1 MRAASGG
8 RRAGNSGGGKDEGQ
22 QQVFSVAYPPS
33 SEIDVVF
40 APLAHERDILASLTN
55 NLSSGFVL
63 LDRQERVAYANSRA
77 EHLLDLGAG
86 TLVKRTAREVHQ
98 QLVSL
103 AADPD
108 MANGELERLWASPHE
123 FVTDL
128 ALTHAVVRW
137 LRVRCFPVH
146 AGPDDLLGWGMLL
159 DDVTLERSSEKTRA
173 EALALA
179 AHELK
184 TPLAVIKGSATTLLA
199 NSQRWDAATQRE
211 MLQLID
217 EQVDRLHELVNVLLD
232 VWRLDAGMLP
242 MNPMPLQL
250 REMLEPLLA
259 RWQARSPQHRLVLNL
274 PDDLP
279 ALNADQSRLEQVF
292 AALLENATLYS
303 AGGEVLVA
311 AEAADGEISIAVS
324 DQGRGLAEDHLERIF
339 DRFYRV
345 QDGSETPAGRGMG
358 LALAR
363 AIVQAHG
370 GRIWAESPGPG
381 QGTTIHLLLPL
392 TCVQA
397 ALTPAASRS
406 LSGALSI
413 PGEPARASRPGD
425 RQLILIADDDAR
437 MVRYLRS
444 NCEAQR
450 YRALSASTGAQA
462 LQLVEREEPDLLLL
476 DLHLPDMDGFEVLER
491 LREFS
496 SVPVIA
502 LSGQNDEALCVRALD
517 QGAVDFLA
525 KPFGIEVLLARARV
539 ALRQGGQ
546 ASERGTQSA
555 LFACGE
561 LTIDF
566 AQRQVRLEGREVPM
580 SRTEY
585 KLLTV
590 LAQHAGMVLTHEMLL
605 EKVWGPGYSR
615 EMDFIWVYIRR
626 VRRKIEPDPAQP
638 RYILTV
644 PGVGYKLARP

>member
-8 RRAGNSGGGKDEGQ
+8 RRAGKSGGEKDEGQ
-22 QQVFSVAYPPS
+22 PHVFSVAYPPS
-33 SEIDVVF
+33 SERDTLI
-40 APLAHERDILASLTN
+40 APLAHERDILASLTS

-77 EHLLDLGAG
+77 EHLLDLNTG
-86 TLVKRTAREVHQ
+86 TLIRRTAREVHQ

-108 MANGELERLWASPHE
+108 LANGELERLWASPDE
-123 FVTDL
+123 FVADL

-137 LRVRCFPVH
+137 LRVRSFPVH
-146 AGPDDLLGWGMLL
+146 AGPDALLGWGMLL

-217 EQVDRLHELVNVLLD
+217 EQVDRLHELVKVLLD

-242 MNPMPLQL
+242 MNPAPIQL
-250 REMLEPLLA
+250 RELLEPLLA
-259 RWQARSPQHRLVLNL
+259 QWQTRAPEHRLALKL

-279 ALNADQSRLEQVF
+279 TLVADQSRLEQVF
-292 AALLENATLYS
+292 AALLENAVLYS

-311 AEAADGEISIAVS
+311 AEAADGEIQITVS
-324 DQGRGLAEDHLERIF
+324 DQGRGLAEEHLERIF

-345 QDGSETPAGRGMG
+345 PDGSETTQGRGMG

-370 GRIWAESPGPG
+370 GRIWAESPGLG
-381 QGTTIHLLLPL
+381 QGTSIHLLLPL

-397 ALTPAASRS
+397 ALAPAASRAI
-406 LSGALSI
+406 SGALPVPAES
-413 PGEPARASRPGD
+413 ARAIRPGD
-425 RQLILIADDDAR
+425 RQVVLIVDDDAR

-450 YRALSASTGAQA
+450 YRTLSASTGAQA
-462 LQLVEREEPDLLLL
+462 LQLIEREEPDLLLL

-496 SVPVIA
+496 SLPVIA
-502 LSGQNDEALCVRALD
+502 LSGQNDEAACVRALD
-517 QGAVDFLA
+517 LGAVDFLA
-525 KPFGIEVLLARARV
+525 KPFGIEVLLAHMRA
-539 ALRQGGQ
+539 ALRQRGQ
-546 ASERGTQSA
+546 ESKRGTQSA
-555 LFACGE
+555 LFVCGD

-566 AQRQVRLEGREVPM
+566 AQRQVRLEGREVQL

>member
-1 MRAASGG
+1 
-8 RRAGNSGGGKDEGQ
+8 
-22 QQVFSVAYPPS
+22 
-33 SEIDVVF
+33 
-40 APLAHERDILASLTN
+40 
-55 NLSSGFVL
+55 
-63 LDRQERVAYANSRA
+63 
-77 EHLLDLGAG
+77 
-86 TLVKRTAREVHQ
+86 
-98 QLVSL
+98 
-103 AADPD
+103 
-108 MANGELERLWASPHE
+108 
-123 FVTDL
+123 
-128 ALTHAVVRW
+128 
-137 LRVRCFPVH
+137 
-146 AGPDDLLGWGMLL
+146 L

-242 MNPMPLQL
+242 MNPAPIQL
-250 REMLEPLLA
+250 RDMLEPLLA
-259 RWQARSPQHRLVLNL
+259 RWQARAPQHRLALKL
-274 PDDLP
+274 PDELP
-279 ALNADQSRLEQVF
+279 TVIADQHRLEQVF
-292 AALLENATLYS
+292 AALLENAVLYS

-311 AEAADGEISIAVS
+311 ADTADGEIRISIS
-324 DQGRGLAEDHLERIF
+324 DHGRGLAEEHLERIF

-345 QDGSETPAGRGMG
+345 PDGSETVSGRGMG

-370 GRIWAESPGPG
+370 GRIWAESAGLG
-381 QGTTIHLLLPL
+381 QGATLHLLLPL
-392 TCVQA
+392 TSAQA
-397 ALTPAASRS
+397 ALTPASARS
-406 LSGALSI
+406 ISGAL
-413 PGEPARASRPGD
+413 PVPAESVRASRPGD
-425 RQLILIADDDAR
+425 RKLILIADDDAR

-450 YRALSASTGAQA
+450 YRTLSAATGAQV
-462 LQLVEREEPDLLLL
+462 LQLIEREEPDLLLL
-476 DLHLPDMDGFEVLER
+476 DMRLPDMDGCDVLER
-491 LREFS
+491 LREYS
-496 SVPVIA
+496 SLPVIA
-502 LSGQNDEALCVRALD
+502 LSSQNDEALCVQALD
-517 QGAVDFLA
+517 QGALDFLA
-525 KPFGIEVLLARARV
+525 KPFGIEVLLARVRA
-539 ALRQGGQ
+539 ALRLRGQ
-546 ASERGTQSA
+546 QAERGAQSA
-555 LFACGE
+555 LFVCGE

-566 AQRQVRLEGREVPM
+566 AQRQVRLEGREVQL

-590 LAQHAGMVLTHEMLL
+590 LAQHVGMVLTHEMLL